1 MPSLPI
7 PSDAIPAKGLS
18 ASGAGM
24 RDTAV
29 AALERRHAVLLD
41 RSKRRQLTGAE
52 RTEVDR
58 LGIVIDTLQAMA
70 AE

>member
-1 MPSLPI
+1 
-7 PSDAIPAKGLS
+7 
-18 ASGAGM
+18 M

-58 LGIVIDTLQAMA
+58 LGIVIDTLQAMGPKTQG
-70 AE
+70 